1 MNEFSIL
8 TNDIEATGLHAFI
21 EEIYACIE
29 SEPYSFVGD
38 SQLGQANGK
47 RLIGTRLMSA
57 DAAIDRL
64 KQDIEKNTLGAS
76 IYAYTISAKFVKG
89 TIKDILIIDVTVF
102 DTATKEQLNYT
113 HQIN

>member
-1 MNEFSIL
+1 MSEFGIL
-8 TNDIEATGLHAFI
+8 TNDIEATGLYSFI

-64 KQDIEKNTLGAS
+64 KQDIEKNTVGAS
-76 IYAYTISAKFVKG
+76 KYAYNISAKFAKG
-89 TIKDILIIDVTVF
+89 TVKDILIIDVAVF
-102 DTATKEQLNYT
+102 DPETKEQLTYT